1 MTPTSI
7 MVYLSDVLHCKQI
20 SEVPVQETCSPEQM
34 AQQIGFPADT
44 INKAAKNCGM
54 SYIV

>member
-1 MTPTSI
+1 
-7 MVYLSDVLHCKQI
+7 MVYIYLMLCIV
-20 SEVPVQETCSPEQM
+20 VPVQETCSPEQM